1 MLRLVSSS
9 DDPAGVD
16 YRNVAESLRLYA
28 AEIEAGR
35 YGEVI
40 CALLVIETPD
50 EIKTLGCGED
60 PTPYEVMGI
69 FEAAKLQAFA
79 DQANGLFDD

>member
-1 MLRLVSSS
+1 
-9 DDPAGVD
+9 
-16 YRNVAESLRLYA
+16 
-28 AEIEAGR
+28 
-35 YGEVI
+35 
-40 CALLVIETPD
+40 LLVIETPD